1 MGEMFELHVGER
13 SMGTFPGF
21 ASQPLLSGDLDLPL
35 QPQVSL
41 AIAMPGPLKLCD
53 ILDAL

>member
-53 ILDAL
+53 ILDTL